1 MYEGLQ
7 IGLKELVS
15 PFLATV
21 LSLTLGFPP
30 CLDLRRFEL
39 NLFVIPKS
47 NPNSFNFP
55 LDSNL
60 KIVK

>member
-39 NLFVIPKS
+39 NLFIYS
-47 NPNSFNFP
+47 Q
-55 LDSNL
+55 
-60 KIVK
+60 I